1 MYIYIYIIY
10 ISYYILYNIYYT
22 IYKIYYIYYICM
34 YILYITNNFISIF
47 TLIYLFI
54 CDSNLYSRNPFTKTR
69 NYDTECSNHPK
80 AKGIQL

>member
-1 MYIYIYIIY
+1 
-10 ISYYILYNIYYT
+10 
-22 IYKIYYIYYICM
+22 M

-54 CDSNLYSRNPFTKTR
+54 CNSNLYSRNPFTKTR